1 MKNYSEYICNKANRQ
16 LTAKGNKFLW
26 RCITIVA
33 DSKGLNKYSPEMKEP
48 KEKISEIIKH
58 LLIDKE
64 LTKDDVIELIKTS
77 QMTEKIFLSN

>member
-1 MKNYSEYICNKANRQ
+1 
-16 LTAKGNKFLW
+16 
-26 RCITIVA
+26 
-33 DSKGLNKYSPEMKEP
+33 MKEP